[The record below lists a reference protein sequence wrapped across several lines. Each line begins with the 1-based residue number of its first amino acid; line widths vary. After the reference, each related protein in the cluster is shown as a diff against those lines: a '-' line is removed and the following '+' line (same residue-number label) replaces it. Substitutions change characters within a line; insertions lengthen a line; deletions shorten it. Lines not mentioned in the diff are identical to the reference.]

1 MVETMMEFDT
11 IYNMDCLEGM
21 RQIPDGSIDL
31 IVTSPPYD
39 NLRKYG
45 GIGDGWNFD
54 KFKEIA
60 AEIARVLKQGGVC
73 VWVVGD
79 ATIDGSETGTSFRQ
93 ALYFKDEC
101 GLNLYD
107 TMLYMKANPIPQ
119 TQQRYEQM
127 FEYMFVLSKGRPKTF
142 NPIRE
147 KCKRAGQP
155 QQWGRTIN
163 TDERTVKYLRENDVQ
178 VTRET
183 KIHGNVF
190 TYAIG
195 GNPTGHPAVFPEK
208 LARDHIY
215 SWSNE
220 GDTILDPFMGSGTTA
235 IACIKE
241 KRHFIGFELS
251 KEYFDKAQR
260 RIKAE
265 QAQLTLW

>member
-1 MVETMMEFDT
+1 MELDR
-11 IYNMDCLEGM
+11 IYNEDCLQGM
-21 RQIPDGSIDL
+21 MRMEAESVDL

-39 NLRKYG
+39 CLRKYG
-45 GIGDGWNFD
+45 GVEWTFD
-54 KFKEIA
+54 KFKAIA

-93 ALYFKDEC
+93 ALYFKDVC

-147 KCKRAGQP
+147 KCKRAGEP

-163 TDERTVKYLRENDVQ
+163 TDERTVKYLREDDVQ

-190 TYAIG
+190 TYGIG
-195 GNPTGHPAVFPEK
+195 GNPTGHPAVFPEM
-208 LARDHIY
+208 LAADQIN

-220 GDTILDPFMGSGTTA
+220 GDVVLDPFMGSGTTA
-235 IACIKE
+235 KVARALG
-241 KRHFIGFELS
+241 RHYIGFEIS
-251 KEYFDKAQR
+251 AEYCDIIRKRLEQTKTLFDP
-260 RIKAE
+260 
-265 QAQLTLW
+265 

>member
-1 MVETMMEFDT
+1 MMELDN

-21 RQIPDGSIDL
+21 RQIESESVDL
-31 IVTSPPYD
+31 TVTSPPYD

-45 GIGDGWNFD
+45 GTAADWNFD
-54 KFKEIA
+54 KFKAIA

-79 ATIDGSETGTSFRQ
+79 ATVNGSESGTSFRQ

-101 GLNLYD
+101 GLQLYD

-119 TQQRYEQM
+119 TQRRYEQV
-127 FEYMFVLSKGRPKTF
+127 FEYMFVLSKGNPATF
-142 NPIRE
+142 NPIMER
-147 KCKRAGQP
+147 CKRAGQP
-155 QQWGRTIN
+155 QQWGRSIN
-163 TDERTVKYLRENDVQ
+163 TDERTVKYLREDDVQ
-178 VTRET
+178 LTRET
-183 KIHGNVF
+183 KIHGNAF

-208 LARDHIY
+208 LALDQVY

-220 GDTILDPFMGSGTTA
+220 GDVVLDPFMGSGTTA

-241 KRHFIGFELS
+241 RRHFIGFELS
-251 KEYFDKAQR
+251 KEYFDKAVR

-265 QAQLTLW
+265 QAQLTLF